1 MWISI
6 SAYQMRALMADS
18 TLDPFFVFLL
28 PRITKR
34 LSTYNTKPVTFIWT
48 AINRC
53 LRCSFLDFSLLLL
66 YDACVLSCLS
76 WHSSSS
82 FFFSSLLPVLAF
94 LVCLSILQS
103 AGVFYCLWSFSLQL
117 LDEEIPN
124 MDQTLMLTLPDH
136 LLLLTS
142 LDHLMLL
149 LTPPDHPLLKINTI
163 TNYVVNIYQGNG

>member
-1 MWISI
+1 
-6 SAYQMRALMADS
+6 
-18 TLDPFFVFLL
+18 
-28 PRITKR
+28 
-34 LSTYNTKPVTFIWT
+34 
-48 AINRC
+48 
-53 LRCSFLDFSLLLL
+53 
-66 YDACVLSCLS
+66 
-76 WHSSSS
+76 
-82 FFFSSLLPVLAF
+82 VLAF

-117 LDEEIPN
+117 LDEEILN

-142 LDHLMLL
+142 LDHLMLS